1 MTSARTVFRVST
13 LFPVSV
19 IMYVSDRWVIFE
31 VDKLKLKE
39 KLKRYVYKE
48 CKAVLHSVA
57 AVRCGPVRVVNS
69 RSTRE
74 IKFTPVQTD
83 ATRKRTRDGLS
94 EPMKIFNFDKG
105 FCGISHASN
114 YNGHTLV
121 LTNLPLR
128 RMRIMTQPVMQC
140 FRVSESRSA
149 STSAL
154 FTTTLVQ

>member
-83 ATRKRTRDGLS
+83 ATRKRTRDGT
-94 EPMKIFNFDKG
+94 
-105 FCGISHASN
+105 ASIWV
-114 YNGHTLV
+114 TLV
-121 LTNLPLR
+121 LTQTPHRR
-128 RMRIMTQPVMQC
+128 RMPN
-140 FRVSESRSA
+140 A
-149 STSAL
+149 K
-154 FTTTLVQ
+154 TLVTALNIRVQYTTGNGRLALYVISISQRALSVRRLSTEY